1 MRKCMGLRYSCKLC
15 AWNFL
20 CCFFH
25 VLLYC
30 VSYYFER
37 LPGSPGRSGSIPL
50 SLSELKVSKS
60 AWSELLEFSWTWVPS
75 SLILSSGF
83 GWVFLFE
90 EAHSLSSPCCGAPTP
105 PLLLTVRWGEGQTQM
120 RKKASCQ
127 HSRSPIFF
135 FFFFARCAP
144 RHFSQHLPVLLPT
157 FMKDSPTLESHCDAA
172 FWE

>member
-1 MRKCMGLRYSCKLC
+1 MQTMCMKFPMLLLPCVTILC
-15 AWNFL
+15 QLLFWKTAW
-20 CCFFH
+20 
-25 VLLYC
+25 V
-30 VSYYFER
+30 
-37 LPGSPGRSGSIPL
+37 PGRSGSIPL

-105 PLLLTVRWGEGQTQM
+105 PLLWTVRWGEGQTQM

-135 FFFFARCAP
+135 FFFASCAP